1 MNRQEM
7 IQKAAAELPPLPELA
22 MRILTLSQ
30 DPETSPKEIVEVVKL
45 DPTLTMRVLGF
56 CNSPFYGLQREISS
70 LQEAIVYLGTDAI
83 VNFVLASS
91 MAKVYP
97 KENTG
102 YGLDE
107 GQLWRHAVAV
117 GICSQLIAEKC
128 SPELSALAF
137 TSGLVHDA
145 GKIAMNRFVGEEI
158 TDILQLVEK
167 EGISFL
173 DAEKKRL
180 GYTHCEAG
188 ADVAQ
193 SWALPKDITDAIR
206 YHHNPTFP
214 PDDDSINEK
223 LIAIVHVGNILCIS
237 FGYGVGSDGLAY
249 SFHSKMLK
257 ILGLAPTELYNLA
270 VDIHEKFSN
279 AASML
284 ELQ

>member
-7 IQKAAAELPPLPELA
+7 IQKAATELPPLPELA

-30 DPETSPKEIVEVVKL
+30 DPESSPKEIVEVVKL
-45 DPTLTMRVLGF
+45 DPTLTMRILGF

-91 MAKVYP
+91 MAKVFP
-97 KENTG
+97 KENSG

-117 GICSQLIAEKC
+117 AICSQLIAEKC
-128 SPELSALAF
+128 APELSALAF

-173 DAEKKRL
+173 DAEQRRL
-180 GYTHCEAG
+180 GYTHCDAG
-188 ADVAQ
+188 ADVAK
-193 SWALPKDITDAIR
+193 SWALPKDIIDTIR

-214 PDDDSINEK
+214 PDEEVNET
-223 LIAIVHVGNILCIS
+223 LIAVVHVGNILCIS

-249 SFHSKMLK
+249 AFHSSMLK
-257 ILGLAPTELYNLA
+257 VLNLAPTELYNLS
-270 VDIHEKFSN
+270 VSIHEKFSN
-279 AASML
+279 AANII